1 MFLSQHKN
9 PLQMDSLQSQSVVDY
24 SAECVRTSVGVC
36 VCVCMWETVCVP
48 LGLPLR
54 GG

>member
-24 SAECVRTSVGVC
+24 SAECVRTSV
-36 VCVCMWETVCVP
+36 CVCMWETVCVP

>member
-36 VCVCMWETVCVP
+36 VCVCVCGRLCVC
-48 LGLPLR
+48 L
-54 GG
+54 